1 MEAKTIYSVAK
12 KEFLDNYRN
21 KWIVAVAAIFLILTL
36 VISYFSTRGDVG
48 WKDLDVTIG
57 GMMSL
62 VQFLVPIIALILSYA
77 TIVGE
82 KEKGSLSLLL
92 SYPVKRDEVILG
104 KFLGLSSVLAVATL
118 IGFGVSGLIIA
129 INVKDVRWGDY
140 FIFILSSIL
149 VGIVYI
155 ALAILVSSILKKRST
170 ALGMAIFMWFLFAM
184 IWNIILFGILVGS
197 YGFDVIGDENWVGPN
212 WYYVG
217 SIINPL
223 TAFSILV
230 ALNVGPI
237 SADIAGDLPSFYTT
251 GLSLLIL
258 FLWIILP
265 LIIAFITFNKKD
277 L

>member
-1 MEAKTIYSVAK
+1 VQAKTVYSVAK

-21 KWIVAVAAIFLILTL
+21 KWIMAVAAIFLILTL

-62 VQFLVPIIALILSYA
+62 VQFLVPIIALMLSYA

-82 KEKGSLSLLL
+82 QEKGSLALLL

-104 KFLGLSSVLAVATL
+104 KFFGLSSVLAVATL

-129 INVKDVRWGDY
+129 VNVKDVRWSDY

-155 ALAILVSSILKKRST
+155 ALAILASCILKKRST

-184 IWNIILFGILVGS
+184 IWNIILFGALVGS
-197 YGFDVIGDENWVGPN
+197 HGFDVIGDEDWVGPN

-223 TAFSILV
+223 SAFSILV

-237 SADIAGDLPSFYTT
+237 SADIAGEFPSFYTT

-258 FLWIILP
+258 SLWIILP
-265 LIIAFITFNKKD
+265 LIIAFFRFSKKD